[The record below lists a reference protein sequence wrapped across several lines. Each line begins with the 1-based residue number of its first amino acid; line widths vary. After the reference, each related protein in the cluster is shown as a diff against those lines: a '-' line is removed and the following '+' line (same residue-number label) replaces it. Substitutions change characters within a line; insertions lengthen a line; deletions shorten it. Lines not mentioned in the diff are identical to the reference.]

1 MSYICPA
8 KILQIRK
15 KIKIIWSLRVGYN
28 THKVIT
34 SNKSD
39 INVHFNLQIFL
50 LQPHPI
56 EPFKQDCINQKQVG
70 SH

>member
-1 MSYICPA
+1 M
-8 KILQIRK
+8 K
-15 KIKIIWSLRVGYN
+15 KNLFMEFKGRY
-28 THKVIT
+28 IT